1 MALQD
6 LQLFL
11 VLGLFLAALFSLLLR
26 QHEWHTLVAGG
37 TVVALGDSI
46 TYGQGIP
53 VEDNFISLLS
63 RRTRTLIVNAG
74 VPGDTTEDALARLD
88 RDVLSLKP
96 NIVIIFLGGNDFLWP
111 LLMRQDNFR
120 ARSQALRASRE
131 FAEIPTQKI
140 FENIRTII
148 ERIHAAG
155 AKVILVGFSTE
166 FLDTF
171 EEEFARI
178 ARESRVAGYVPN
190 ALAGI
195 LFNKGHLVSETVP
208 RVHPNA
214 RGHKLIADRIQPVLE
229 KVLKSN

>member
-1 MALQD
+1 MAFQD

-11 VLGLFLAALFSLLLR
+11 ILGLLLAALFSLLLR
-26 QHEWHTLVAGG
+26 QHERHTLVAGG

-53 VEDNFISLLS
+53 VKDNFVSLLGW
-63 RRTRTLIVNAG
+63 RLGTLIVNAG
-74 VPGDTTEDALARLD
+74 VPGDTTEDVLARLN
-88 RDVLSLKP
+88 RDVLALKP
-96 NIVIIFLGGNDFLWP
+96 NIVIVFLGGNDFLWP
-111 LLMRQDNFR
+111 LLMRQDGFR
-120 ARSQALRASRE
+120 TQAQILRASRE
-131 FAEIPTQKI
+131 FAEISIPTTFK
-140 FENIRTII
+140 NIRTII

-171 EEEFARI
+171 EEEFTRI
-178 ARESRVAGYVPN
+178 AWESRVAGYVPN

-195 LFNKGHLVSETVP
+195 LFNKGRLVSEMVP

-214 RGHKLIADRIQPVLE
+214 QGHKIIADRIQPVLE